1 MKLRIRETSLFLND
15 LTTRLPFRYG
25 ITTLTRAP
33 HLFVR
38 VVLEIDAR
46 TEHGVAADNLPPKW
60 FTKNPSTSY
69 REDLAGM
76 LAVIRHACSAAQE
89 AGAHASVFELWRAIT
104 AAQKVWAAAQ
114 GHPPLLAGFGVSL
127 VERAL
132 IDAFCRATGTTF
144 ARAVRENALGIR
156 LGEICREIVGEPAD
170 FLPRAPLSE
179 VIVRHTVGLTDSLT
193 DAEIPDA
200 ERVRDGL
207 PQSLE
212 ACIRAEGLTHFK
224 IKLSGDI
231 AQDRA
236 RLHRLA
242 ELLDRSACAFTL
254 DGNENYHAVAPL
266 RALWEQFRADPIIA
280 HFLRGLLFLEQPLHR
295 DVALSEATAAELLAW
310 PDRPQII
317 IDESDAE
324 PGDLARALRSGYAG
338 TSHKNC
344 KGVIKGIANAALIAT
359 RRRAEPARP
368 LHLSAED
375 LTNVGPV
382 ALLQDLAVVATL
394 GIAHAERNGHHYFAG
409 LSQFPASV
417 QRAVLAAHG
426 DLYRAHDGYPVV
438 RVEQGKVSTRSVIAA
453 PFGSAI
459 TIDPAEFTPEPEW
472 DAARYGAAEG

>member
-1 MKLRIRETSLFLND
+1 MKLRVRETSLFLND
-15 LTTRLPFRYG
+15 LSTRLPFRYG
-25 ITTLTRAP
+25 ITTLTQAP

-38 VVLEIDAR
+38 VVIEIDGR

-60 FTKNPSTSY
+60 FTKNPATSY
-69 REDLAGM
+69 RDDLAGM
-76 LAVIRHACSAAQE
+76 LDVIRHACIAVQE
-89 AGAHASVFELWRAIT
+89 AGAQGSVFEFLQAIA
-104 AAQKVWAAAQ
+104 AAQKGWAAAR

-132 IDAFCRATGTTF
+132 IDAFCRATGSTF
-144 ARAVRENALGIR
+144 ARAVRENTLGVR
-156 LGEICREIVGEPAD
+156 LGEIYPELSGQPAD
-170 FLPRAPLSE
+170 FLPPAPLSE

-200 ERVRDGL
+200 ERVNDGL

-231 AQDRA
+231 GHDRA

-242 ELLDRSACAFTL
+242 ELLERDAPGCAFTL

-266 RALWEQFRADPIIA
+266 RALWEQLTADPIVA
-280 HFLRGLLFLEQPLHR
+280 HFLHGLLFLEQPLHR
-295 DVALSEATAAELLAW
+295 DAALSEATAAELLAW
-310 PDRPQII
+310 TDRPQII

-324 PGDLARALRSGYAG
+324 PGDLDRALRGGYAG

-344 KGVIKGIANAALIAT
+344 KGVIKGIANACLIAA
-359 RRRAEPARP
+359 RRRAEPGRP

-409 LSQFPASV
+409 LSQFPATV

-438 RVEQGKVSTRSVIAA
+438 RVEQGKVSAQSVVAA
-453 PFGSAI
+453 PFGCAI
-459 TIDPAEFTPEPEW
+459 EIDPAEFTPLAEW
-472 DAARYGAAEG
+472 DADRYR